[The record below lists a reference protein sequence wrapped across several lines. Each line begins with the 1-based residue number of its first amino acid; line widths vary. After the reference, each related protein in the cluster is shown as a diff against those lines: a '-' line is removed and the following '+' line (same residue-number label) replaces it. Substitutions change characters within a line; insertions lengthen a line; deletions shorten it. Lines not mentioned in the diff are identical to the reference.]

1 MVQLQSASIR
11 GSVLLKDT
19 TSVILLEILWR
30 FAPSFVAAITLYASV
45 TFFGESFNH
54 YDATLLGAVLAL
66 CTLFMRPSRDISS
79 QFNSP
84 KVDLAFEITVR
95 WLLVVFVLLLIGFLT
110 RSTGFYT
117 RRILMTWVFV
127 TPVLAMMVSFSLLRG
142 LRSLTRDDTARR
154 RVLFA
159 GCNETSVSL
168 AAQIGANPHYGMSV
182 AGFFEDR
189 SAERLGNPAVK
200 ILGSLSN
207 LVSYV
212 RQSGTDVIFV
222 ALPIRHMQRVL
233 QLLDELR
240 DTTASIYYVP
250 DISAF
255 DLIQARTAHVGGIPV
270 IAMCESPR
278 FGLGKRLTDIV
289 LSGAALLALAV
300 PFTVISLLIRMS
312 SPGPAIFRQRR
323 CGLDGKEIIVYKFRS
338 MTVVENGDEI
348 RQAVRNDSRITPV
361 GAFLR
366 RFSLDELPQLFNV
379 LQGQM
384 SLVGPRPHAVAHNES
399 YRRLIKGYMIRHKV
413 LPGIT
418 GLAQISG
425 FRGETRELAQ
435 MEARVRHDLEYLRS
449 WTMALDFK
457 ILALTVLRMFRDNQA
472 Y

>member
-1 MVQLQSASIR
+1 VHSAYIR
-11 GSVLLKDT
+11 ESVLLKESA
-19 TSVILLEILWR
+19 SVTLLAILWR
-30 FAPSFVAAITLYASV
+30 IAPTVVAAVTLYASV
-45 TFFGESFNH
+45 TIFGESFNQDH
-54 YDATLLGAVLAL
+54 ATLLGAVLAL
-66 CTLFMRPSRDISS
+66 GTVLMRPTRDISS
-79 QFNSP
+79 QFTFP
-84 KVDLAFEITVR
+84 KADLAREMGIR
-95 WLLVVFVLLLIGFLT
+95 WLLVVFLLLLIGFMT
-110 RSTGFYT
+110 HSTGYYT
-117 RRILMTWVFV
+117 RRIVMTWVFM
-127 TPVLAMMVSFSLLRG
+127 TPVLAMTVSFALLRG
-142 LRSLTRDDTARR
+142 LRNLTRDETVRR

-168 AAQIGANPHYGMSV
+168 ARQISTNPQYGMSV
-182 AGFFEDR
+182 TGFFEDR
-189 SAERLGNPAVK
+189 SLERLGNPAIK
-200 ILGSLSN
+200 MLGSLSS
-207 LVSYV
+207 LASYV
-212 RQSGTDVIFV
+212 RQSGTEIVFV

-270 IAMCESPR
+270 IAMCESPS
-278 FGLGKRLTDIV
+278 FGLGKRLTDIL
-289 LSGAALLALAV
+289 LSGAALLVLAV
-300 PFTVISLLIRMS
+300 PLAVISLIIRMS
-312 SPGPAIFRQRR
+312 SPGPAIFKQRR
-323 CGLDGKEIIVYKFRS
+323 YGLDGKEIIVYKFRS
-338 MTVVENGDEI
+338 MTGVENGHEI
-348 RQAVRNDSRITPV
+348 RQAVRNDSRITPI
-361 GAFLR
+361 GALLR
-366 RFSLDELPQLFNV
+366 RYSLDELPQLINV

-449 WTMALDFK
+449 WTLALDFK
-457 ILALTVLRMFRDNQA
+457 ILALTVLRVFRDNQA